1 MDGIAAGDDDSLLK
15 AMKRK
20 ALHNLDDSF
29 AGREVSATN
38 SKQHSASHKTSS
50 SEGTVINSSPSLP
63 SLHYDFVASNLSSLG
78 VSLGNSHDEI
88 SFSLNALKHIEVDR
102 TKATNKTS
110 ECNHSKHVFSEVD
123 HFTTSDDEG
132 DDDVALLAHLVKDLT
147 EIDMDDVDQS
157 DKICDLLVSTRKSK
171 SSSKRKERKARSQ
184 NPKASKS
191 VSS

>member
-1 MDGIAAGDDDSLLK
+1 
-15 AMKRK
+15 
-20 ALHNLDDSF
+20 
-29 AGREVSATN
+29 
-38 SKQHSASHKTSS
+38 
-50 SEGTVINSSPSLP
+50 
-63 SLHYDFVASNLSSLG
+63 
-78 VSLGNSHDEI
+78 
-88 SFSLNALKHIEVDR
+88 LKHIEVDR
-102 TKATNKTS
+102 TKATNKTLV

-123 HFTTSDDEG
+123 PFTTSDDEG

-171 SSSKRKERKARSQ
+171 SSSKRKERKACSQ